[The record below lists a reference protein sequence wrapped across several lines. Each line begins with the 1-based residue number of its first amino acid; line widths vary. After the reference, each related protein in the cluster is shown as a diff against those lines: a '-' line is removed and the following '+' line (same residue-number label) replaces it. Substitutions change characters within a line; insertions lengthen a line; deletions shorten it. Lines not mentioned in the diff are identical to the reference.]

1 MKIGPN
7 DLIYPLVNFH
17 IFPMLLTIFPDLI
30 SFLCVWKRLNPKSEI
45 IFYFLPDRTRK
56 TRPDSPLQQTCA
68 ISAHMPA
75 AHLLYSAPHSPLGR
89 VPPRSSPIPRVLP
102 ARSDRRRES
111 RAQGV
116 PTAPPH
122 VWPLVIAVDQSVSP
136 FLRESRHS
144 STGPAFAVPRLPNDR
159 RSPCA
164 SHPARTSGV
173 RTSLRSDRCIP
184 QRVSLRSPNQR
195 CPA

>member
-17 IFPMLLTIFPDLI
+17 IFPMVLTIFPDLI

-56 TRPDSPLQQTCA
+56 TRPDSPLQQTRA

-75 AHLLYSAPHSPLGR
+75 AHLLYFAPHGPLGR
-89 VPPRSSPIPRVLP
+89 VPPRSSPIPRALP
-102 ARSDRRRES
+102 ARSDRRHES
-111 RAQGV
+111 RAQGI

-122 VWPLVIAVDQSVSP
+122 MWPLVTAVDQSVSP
-136 FLRESRHS
+136 FLCESHHS
-144 STGPAFAVPRLPNDR
+144 STGPAFAAPRPPNDR
-159 RSPCA
+159 RSQCA
-164 SHPARTSGV
+164 SHPARTSDV
-173 RTSLRSDRCIP
+173 QTSLRSDRRIP
-184 QRVSLRSPNQR
+184 QCVPLRSPNQ
-195 CPA
+195 